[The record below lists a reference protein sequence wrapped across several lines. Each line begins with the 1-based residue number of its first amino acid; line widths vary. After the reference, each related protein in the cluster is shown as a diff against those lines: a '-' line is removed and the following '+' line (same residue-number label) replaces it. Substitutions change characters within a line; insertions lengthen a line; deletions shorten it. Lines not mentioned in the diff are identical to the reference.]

1 MSSLSPEELFK
12 LRLKRLEDAIA
23 LKEPDQLPMI
33 PFSSGAPYHLY
44 NKGSHKATYY
54 SPKDC
59 IEPFLRYHEEFEPD
73 AAFSLPFQSGK
84 ANEIAQ
90 SNMIDWPGRPGTI
103 VPDNSTYQVIERC
116 YMSVEEYDELI
127 ADPSGFMWRKYI
139 PRAYPGL
146 KGLEGLYF
154 NPSIVLSI
162 FPFLTVLNP
171 DVIEAL
177 DKIRAMA
184 EANKEYADVSAVI
197 SAKLTDM
204 GFPPLATGIAEAP
217 FDIISDYFRGTAGV
231 FEDQIECPEKIAAAC
246 EVFANL
252 QIASLQYFRVAPMPV
267 KRVFFPL
274 HKGMDGFMNPK
285 QYAELYWKPMDKIF
299 AALIEMGVTPIIY
312 TEGYYNTRY
321 EFIAEELKKY
331 PPGSCIVHFEQGD
344 FAQLKKTFTGVA
356 AISGGMPLTLLD
368 WGSKEQVVDR
378 TKYLIDNCASGGGY
392 ILSAS
397 AALEE
402 VKYENLTAMFET
414 GRTYGK
420 K

>member
-1 MSSLSPEELFK
+1 MADEELFTM
-12 LRLKRLEDAIA
+12 RLKRVEDAIA
-23 LKEPDQLPMI
+23 LKEPDQVPMV
-33 PFSSGAPYHLY
+33 PSPSGAPYCIY
-44 NKGSHKATYY
+44 NRGSHKATYY
-54 SPKDC
+54 SPRDC
-59 IEPFLRYHEEFEPD
+59 IEPFIRYHEEFEPD
-73 AAFSLPFQSGK
+73 AASGPQLQSGR

-103 VPDNSTYQVIERC
+103 VPDMSTYQVVERC

-127 ADPSGFMWRKYI
+127 ADPSGFIWRKYI

-154 NPSIVLSI
+154 NPSIILGL
-162 FPFLTVLNP
+162 FPFPSILNP
-171 DVIEAL
+171 DVIKAL

-184 EANKEYADVSAVI
+184 EANREYNDVGAEINSR
-197 SAKLTDM
+197 LTDM
-204 GFPPLATGIAEAP
+204 GFPPWMTGVAEAP

-285 QYAELYWKPMDKIF
+285 QYAELYWKPMDRIF
-299 AALIEMGVTPIIY
+299 AALLEMGVTPIIY

-321 EFIAEELKKY
+321 EFIAEQLKKY
-331 PPGSCIVHFEQGD
+331 QPGSFIVHFEQGD
-344 FAQLKKTFTGVA
+344 FVQLKKTFAGVA
-356 AISGGMPLTLLD
+356 AISGGMPLALLD
-368 WGSKEQVVDR
+368 WGSKEQVADHM
-378 TKYLIDNCASGGGY
+378 KYLIDNCASGGGY
-392 ILSAS
+392 ILDTSGS
-397 AALEE
+397 MEG
-402 VKYENLTAMFET
+402 VKYENLVAMFET
-414 GRTYGK
+414 ARAYGK
-420 K
+420 R